1 MEYLEYDFAKEDPF
15 RNYEKEIDNLDFNKT
30 ADGENEIEAGNRLS
44 PEMCAMLRN
53 ALHEIRNAV
62 TKVGSTVLKVGLR
75 ALNFIFKAIEMF
87 PNTACGLLIIACI
100 HGIARSIPFF
110 GHVLDAFMVPIDAII
125 ITSSFIKDFLGSDM
139 FKKMMASLEKS
150 VAAAAAI

>member
-1 MEYLEYDFAKEDPF
+1 MEYLDYDFAKVDPF

-30 ADGENEIEAGNRLS
+30 ADGKNEIEADSRMS
-44 PEMCAMLRN
+44 PEMCAML
-53 ALHEIRNAV
+53 RNAV
-62 TKVGSTVLKVGLR
+62 TKVGSTVLNVGLR

-110 GHVLDAFMVPIDAII
+110 GHVLDAIMVPFDAII
-125 ITSSFIKDFLGSDM
+125 ITSSFIKDFLGSAM

>member
-1 MEYLEYDFAKEDPF
+1 MEYLEYDFTKVDPF

-30 ADGENEIEAGNRLS
+30 SDGKNEVETGSRLS

-62 TKVGSTVLKVGLR
+62 TKIGGTVLNVGLR

-87 PNTACGLLIIACI
+87 PHAACGLLIVACI
-100 HGIARSIPFF
+100 HGIARTIPFF
-110 GHVLDAFMVPIDAII
+110 GHLLDAIMVPVDAII
-125 ITSSFIKDFLGSDM
+125 IASSFIKDLIGSDT
-139 FKKMMASLEKS
+139 FKKLIASLEKA
-150 VAAAAAI
+150 VATTAAI